1 MIIEE
6 IRNIKSEKADLKKFG
21 LFMGAVL
28 FMGSLYLLWK
38 QQQTYAVGGFILA
51 GVFAVLAFVGPV
63 VLRPLQRAWMAMAV
77 VMGFVMSRIIV
88 AVIFYG
94 MVTPIGLVGRLAGKK
109 FLELKTD
116 KATASYWIGR
126 DQAKTEKSAYERQF

>member
-1 MIIEE
+1 MIREE

-21 LFMGAVL
+21 LFMGTVL
-28 FMGSLYLLWK
+28 FLGSLYLLWK

-63 VLRPLQRAWMAMAV
+63 VLKPLQRAWMAMAV

-94 MVTPIGLVGRLAGKK
+94 MVTPIGLAGRLAGKK
-109 FLELKTD
+109 FLDLKMD
-116 KATASYWIGR
+116 KAAASYWIGR
-126 DQAKTEKSAYERQF
+126 DQTKTGKSDCERQF

>member
-28 FMGSLYLLWK
+28 FLGSLYLLWK

-51 GVFAVLAFVGPV
+51 GVFAALAFVGPV
-63 VLRPLQRAWMAMAV
+63 VLKPLQRAWMAMAV

-109 FLELKTD
+109 FLELKID
-116 KATASYWIGR
+116 KAAVSYWIGR
-126 DQAKTEKSAYERQF
+126 EQPKTEKSDYERQF

>member
-6 IRNIKSEKADLKKFG
+6 IKNIKIETSDLKKFG
-21 LFMGAVL
+21 LLIGSIL
-28 FMGSLYLLWK
+28 FLGSLYLLGK
-38 QQQTYAVGGFILA
+38 QQHTYAVAGFIL
-51 GVFAVLAFVGPV
+51 GVVFAALAFVRPV
-63 VLRPLQRAWMAMAV
+63 VLKPLQRAWMAMAV

-94 MVTPIGLVGRLAGKK
+94 MVTPIGLAGRLAGKK
-109 FLELKTD
+109 FLELKID
-116 KATASYWIGR
+116 KAAASYWIGR

>member
-6 IRNIKSEKADLKKFG
+6 IRNIKSETSDLKKFG
-21 LFMGAVL
+21 LLIGAIL
-28 FMGSLYLLWK
+28 FLGSLYLLWK
-38 QQQTYAVGGFILA
+38 QQHNYAVAGFIL
-51 GVFAVLAFVGPV
+51 GVVFAALAFVRPV
-63 VLRPLQRAWMAMAV
+63 VLKPLQRAWMAMAV

-94 MVTPIGLVGRLAGKK
+94 MVTPIGLAGRLAGKK
-109 FLELKTD
+109 FLELKID
-116 KATASYWIGR
+116 KAAASYWIGR

>member
-6 IRNIKSEKADLKKFG
+6 IKNIKSETSDLKKFG
-21 LFMGAVL
+21 LLIGAIL
-28 FMGSLYLLWK
+28 FLGSLNLLWK
-38 QQQTYAVGGFILA
+38 QQHNYAVAGFIL
-51 GVFAVLAFVGPV
+51 GVVFAALAFVGPV
-63 VLRPLQRAWMAMAV
+63 VLKPLQRAWMAMAV

-94 MVTPIGLVGRLAGKK
+94 MVTPIGLAGRLAGKK
-109 FLELKTD
+109 FLDLKMD
-116 KATASYWIGR
+116 KAAASYWIGR

>member
-6 IRNIKSEKADLKKFG
+6 IKNIKIETSDLKKFG
-21 LFMGAVL
+21 LLIGSIL
-28 FMGSLYLLWK
+28 FLGSLYLLWK
-38 QQQTYAVGGFILA
+38 QQHNYAVAGFIL
-51 GVFAVLAFVGPV
+51 GVVFAALAFVGPV
-63 VLRPLQRAWMAMAV
+63 VLKPLQRAWMAMAV

-94 MVTPIGLVGRLAGKK
+94 MVTPIGLAGRLAGKK
-109 FLELKTD
+109 FLDLKMD
-116 KATASYWIGR
+116 KAAASYWIGR

>member
-6 IRNIKSEKADLKKFG
+6 IRNIKSETSDLKKFG
-21 LFMGAVL
+21 LLIGAIL
-28 FMGSLYLLWK
+28 FLGSLYLLWK
-38 QQQTYAVGGFILA
+38 QQHTYAVAGFIL
-51 GVFAVLAFVGPV
+51 GVVFAALAFVGPV
-63 VLRPLQRAWMAMAV
+63 VLKPLQRAWMAMAV

-94 MVTPIGLVGRLAGKK
+94 KVTRIGLAGRKKKKK
-109 FLELKTD
+109 FLDLKMD
-116 KATASYWIGR
+116 KAAASYWIGR

>member
-6 IRNIKSEKADLKKFG
+6 IRNIKSETSDLKKFG
-21 LFMGAVL
+21 LLIGAIL
-28 FMGSLYLLWK
+28 FLGSLYLLWK
-38 QQQTYAVGGFILA
+38 QQHNYAVAGFIL
-51 GVFAVLAFVGPV
+51 GVVFAALAFVGPV
-63 VLRPLQRAWMAMAV
+63 VLKPLQRAWMAMAV

-94 MVTPIGLVGRLAGKK
+94 MVTPIGLAGRLAGKK